1 MKVQLVPFKS
11 ATDAVAIVSFPHN
24 SACTYWS
31 YRSAAEGCPYTDEHL
46 DGGAVAA
53 ALVSTIRSRLCHPAA
68 VAAANGLTSLNAV
81 VTGTHVIIAAN
92 CKKSASGIRKVCNA
106 IIKSLQPAALY
117 GQYGIFI
124 RRIVGKTS
132 KGVDKPVS
140 PDRDAFDYAAAKLSK
155 GLEGLQ
161 ICLCGNVSRLTRE
174 HTDNIAEA
182 AEKKVTD
189 KVVTGGKPRKDY
201 GVDIEVCCTFSTL
214 SFKNQLEAVV
224 AQDYLMSICSVF
236 DNIHDGKIDIDDASL
251 KAIKM
256 ADKESKLDR
265 YATKFLEARHEDGRE
280 RMIYYAASRGYLTA
294 EEAATRVSFE
304 EKDIL
309 RIVKVALE

>member
-11 ATDAVAIVSFPHN
+11 ATDAVAIISFPHN
-24 SACTYWS
+24 GACTYWS

-53 ALVSTIRSRLCHPAA
+53 ALISTIRARVAHPAS
-68 VAAANGLTSLNAV
+68 VAAANGLTSLNAT
-81 VTGTHVIIAAN
+81 VTNSHVIIAAN
-92 CKKSASGIRKVCNA
+92 CKKSASGIRKVANA
-106 IIKSLQPAALY
+106 ICKALQPASLY

-155 GLEGLQ
+155 GLDDVR
-161 ICLCGNVSRLTRE
+161 ICLCGNVSRLTKE
-174 HTDNIAEA
+174 HTDQIAA
-182 AEKKVTD
+182 AADSKLTD
-189 KVVTGGKPRKDY
+189 KTVTGGKPRKDY
-201 GVDIEVCCTFSTL
+201 GVDIEVCCAFSHLT
-214 SFKNQLEAVV
+214 FKNQLEAVV

-236 DNIHDGKIDIDDASL
+236 DNIHDGVIDIDDASL
-251 KAIKM
+251 KAIRM

-265 YATKFLEARHEDGRE
+265 YATKLLQSRHEDGQE

-294 EEAATRVSFE
+294 DEAATKVNFD

-309 RIVKVALE
+309 RIVKAALN

>member
-11 ATDAVAIVSFPHN
+11 ATDAVVIVSFPHGG
-24 SACTYWS
+24 ACTYWS
-31 YRSAAEGCPYTDEHL
+31 YRSAAEGCPYTSEHL

-53 ALVSTIRSRLCHPAA
+53 ALVSTVRARVAHPAS
-68 VAAANGLTSLNAV
+68 VAAANGLTSFNAS
-81 VTGTHVIIAAN
+81 VTSTHIIIAAN
-92 CKKSASGIRKVCNA
+92 CKKSASGIRKVANSICKA
-106 IIKSLQPAALY
+106 IQPASLY

-124 RRIVGKTS
+124 RRVVGKTS

-140 PDRDAFDYAAAKLSK
+140 PDRDAFDYAAAKISK
-155 GLEGLQ
+155 GLADIR
-161 ICLCGNVSRLTRE
+161 ICLCGNVFKLTKA
-174 HTDNIAEA
+174 HVDQIADA
-182 AEKKVTD
+182 AEGKVTD
-189 KVVTGGKPRKDY
+189 KLVTGGKPRKEYD
-201 GVDIEVCCTFSTL
+201 VTIEECCAWSTI

-236 DNIHDGKIDIDDASL
+236 DNIHDGTIDIDASSL
-251 KAIKM
+251 KAIRM

-265 YATKFLEARHEDGRE
+265 YADKLLKSRHDDGQE

-294 EEAATRVSFE
+294 EEASSKVSYD

-309 RIVKVALE
+309 RIVKAALA